1 MIGQTGTSR
10 WTAAYIVACIAVAA
24 WLLPASATAAETVT
38 PLPLATFH
46 AIAVDDQTG
55 RIFVSGD
62 AAGGGSA
69 VIVAGF
75 DGAISTQITDLP
87 GASGLALSGGLL
99 YVARCGDHEIEV
111 VDTVSPQM
119 IGSIDTGASIGGDCH
134 IAVASGRIWF
144 VSAAGAISS
153 VEVAAPHAPA
163 TYPGLGSFTVPVL
176 AAGGSRL
183 VLADTD
189 TPLGVGAGPQVHV
202 YDVGGPAPQLE
213 IEGYP
218 DNTGYSQGNFA
229 DASLSADGSKLL
241 LSGAPLML
249 VDPATLHPLVV
260 YKRPIRG
267 VLYPMSVGPAALT
280 PSGDYLGG
288 FAGNRSTYSWRATGP
303 FVRETQ
309 LGPINGIYS
318 WPFRQ
323 SVALSADGRRLF
335 AVGGSGTTPVNP
347 GLWVIDGPA
356 LATTTLTLTPA
367 NHYIQY
373 AHPLRLTAHL
383 AHHAA
388 DSVVNVY
395 ATPYGLSRRLVASGH
410 PDQFGNFTYIAHP
423 SRNTFYEAE
432 SPAGLTYGSARA
444 PGQHVN
450 VAPVVSET
458 LAGWYA
464 TSGTERL
471 YHYSSAC
478 AARHRGCPAI
488 SVAVAPNYAGT
499 AVSVSFQALVSGR
512 WETVSSGTVRLN
524 ARSRAVVLVITRSST
539 IIGHHFRVRASIAA
553 HKDHM
558 RGLSSYRYFRLTY

>member
-1 MIGQTGTSR
+1 MHRRGR
-10 WTAAYIVACIAVAA
+10 LAV
-24 WLLPASATAAETVT
+24 PASATAAETVT

-87 GASGLALSGGLL
+87 GASGLALSGSLL

-144 VSAAGAISS
+144 LSAAGAISS

-267 VLYPMSVGPAALT
+267 VLYPMSVGSCRPHAVRGL
-280 PSGDYLGG
+280 P
-288 FAGNRSTYSWRATGP
+288 WR
-303 FVRETQ
+303 VRGES
-309 LGPINGIYS
+309 LD
-318 WPFRQ
+318 
-323 SVALSADGRRLF
+323 V
-335 AVGGSGTTPVNP
+335 
-347 GLWVIDGPA
+347 
-356 LATTTLTLTPA
+356 
-367 NHYIQY
+367 
-373 AHPLRLTAHL
+373 
-383 AHHAA
+383 
-388 DSVVNVY
+388 
-395 ATPYGLSRRLVASGH
+395 LVAG
-410 PDQFGNFTYIAHP
+410 D
-423 SRNTFYEAE
+423 
-432 SPAGLTYGSARA
+432 
-444 PGQHVN
+444 
-450 VAPVVSET
+450 
-458 LAGWYA
+458 
-464 TSGTERL
+464 
-471 YHYSSAC
+471 
-478 AARHRGCPAI
+478 
-488 SVAVAPNYAGT
+488 
-499 AVSVSFQALVSGR
+499 
-512 WETVSSGTVRLN
+512 
-524 ARSRAVVLVITRSST
+524 RAVCARRSSVRSMES
-539 IIGHHFRVRASIAA
+539 IRGRFASRLHFPPTAGGCSRSAA
-553 HKDHM
+553 AAPP
-558 RGLSSYRYFRLTY
+558 R